1 MALIPA
7 VGPFYRRPIKGSSPP
22 CFSLQVVGKNTLQ
35 TIVKHICEEAGF
47 IGNYTNHSGK
57 VTCAMIFFS
66 KNFDEQLIQRQTG
79 HRSEAVRA
87 YKWPS
92 TAQNVAVSDALQPPS
107 SKHQPMRELFVN
119 GQGISSKSNSA
130 S

>member
-7 VGPFYRRPIKGSSPP
+7 VGPFYRCPIKGSSPP

-66 KNFDEQLIQRQTG
+66 KNFDEQSDRQDTDQKQFR
-79 HRSEAVRA
+79 H
-87 YKWPS
+87 
-92 TAQNVAVSDALQPPS
+92 T
-107 SKHQPMRELFVN
+107 N
-119 GQGISSKSNSA
+119 GQVLLKMLQYQMLCNLHLLNTNQ
-130 S
+130 